1 MKIAIDQVVGT
12 VSPRPTS
19 HHLQKD
25 FDDLFMS
32 LNQSDSYQDSNQA
45 EEIWRMAVEKLGLS
59 VSKCRV
65 YADHGFCEFTDGS
78 VVKNSV

>member
-19 HHLQKD
+19 HPLQKD
-25 FDDLFMS
+25 FDNLFMP
-32 LNQSDSYQDSNQA
+32 LVQSDSYQDSNEA
-45 EEIWRMAVEKLGLS
+45 EEIWAAVVKKSGFS